1 MQKLV
6 SKALMNLMV
15 HFIFLVL
22 KNLTLWLSY
31 VELLCLQVV
40 SCKLAQ
46 PCCNGASF
54 RHCTSSYLS

>member
-6 SKALMNLMV
+6 SKALTNLMA

-31 VELLCLQVV
+31 VKLLCLQVV
-40 SCKLAQ
+40 SWKLAQ
-46 PCCNGASF
+46 QCYHGASF